1 MKAKGHD
8 SVWKN
13 EDLPGNRMKLAFFK
27 HRYLIKWLW
36 GSVIPVSSTTK
47 AASLLNILMP

>member
-13 EDLPGNRMKLAFFK
+13 EDLPGTRMKLAF
-27 HRYLIKWLW
+27 
-36 GSVIPVSSTTK
+36 
-47 AASLLNILMP
+47 LNTDL